1 MEKTTNSK
9 PSFGAIVADHR
20 AEFKK
25 IVWPSKD
32 ETVKKTFTVVVVSL
46 VMSVII
52 FGYDTI
58 FTSCTDLV
66 MKLLGLI

>member
-9 PSFGAIVADHR
+9 PSFGAIVADHK

-32 ETVKKTFTVVVVSL
+32 ETIKKTIIVIVVSL
-46 VMSVII
+46 VMSVIV
-52 FGYDTI
+52 FGYDSV
-58 FTSCTDLV
+58 FTSGTNAI